1 MDTETVFTYKKVD
14 FASAEVR
21 SYANSVRQEV
31 KAKRRSAEI
40 SQDRL
45 KERAK
50 L

>member
-1 MDTETVFTYKKVD
+1 MATETVFTYKKVN

-21 SYANSVRQEV
+21 SYAKSVRQEV
-31 KAKRRSAEI
+31 EAVRKSAEV
-40 SQDRL
+40 SRERL